1 MTLKTM
7 KKCSEIIKV
16 IPHDPIPADF
26 DNDYKLTLNP
36 VTQNC
41 CTQFNEGRLCTCSKR
56 SNIGTRIIK
65 EENYEMS
72 DKLTLNPKPGHVLK
86 QRRRATSRLQQEK
99 INVVGIGIIREENV
113 PEVTHGVDNNK
124 NLSCNGDAL
133 IHVKE
138 LGIEGR
144 RQRELLCLQTL
155 VHSDFFL
162 IRESINFT
170 PLLLSLQ
177 SPSTS
182 RWSVLPP
189 PCSPLA
195 STEWVPSPPA
205 PWPPWDPELWMRAL
219 LWWS

>member
-1 MTLKTM
+1 MKTM
-7 KKCSEIIKV
+7 KKWSEIIKV

-26 DNDYKLTLNP
+26 DEVYKLTLNP

-72 DKLTLNPKPGHVLK
+72 DKLTLNPKPGQISMYFKL
-86 QRRRATSRLQQEK
+86 RRRATPRLQQEK
-99 INVVGIGIIREENV
+99 INVVGMGIIGEENV

-133 IHVKE
+133 LHVKE

-155 VHSDFFL
+155 VHSDSFL
-162 IRESINFT
+162 RRESINFT

-182 RWSVLPP
+182 R
-189 PCSPLA
+189 
-195 STEWVPSPPA
+195 
-205 PWPPWDPELWMRAL
+205 
-219 LWWS
+219 

>member
-182 RWSVLPP
+182 R
-189 PCSPLA
+189 
-195 STEWVPSPPA
+195 
-205 PWPPWDPELWMRAL
+205 
-219 LWWS
+219 